1 MFCSVDSKL
10 REPGLNHKHS
20 QAKLYPYWSHNFGFT
35 LCPQRMWAT
44 SLLAMVE
51 KGLPCPIS
59 FSSASNQTLSPF
71 QLSWSPP
78 RGLLSRSFINQCHRQ
93 LWHWIASS
101 RTTRRK
107 PKANRQ
113 EGAIKQTL
121 DCGEGKLCFLL
132 NQLGLVVSWDCDRAN
147 VYEGLAFQHL
157 VGGCRFNNGC
167 LFGYRLGEERLASH
181 KLTHLKR
188 WRMECQDAD
197 LHLWFQAFPSSGLA
211 IF

>member
-1 MFCSVDSKL
+1 MALLYALKRCGQRASWPWL
-10 REPGLNHKHS
+10 RRDYRPLF
-20 QAKLYPYWSHNFGFT
+20 PY
-35 LCPQRMWAT
+35 
-44 SLLAMVE
+44 
-51 KGLPCPIS
+51 
-59 FSSASNQTLSPF
+59 SSTSNQTLSPF

-78 RGLLSRSFINQCHRQ
+78 RGLLSRSFINRCHRQ

-101 RTTRRK
+101 HTIRRR

-113 EGAIKQTL
+113 EGGIKQTL

-181 KLTHLKR
+181 KLTHLQR
-188 WRMECQDAD
+188 WMNGMSGCWLTSVISSIPVIRFGNILKPNLA
-197 LHLWFQAFPSSGLA
+197 LPSLYSA
-211 IF
+211 S